1 MKKELHDDSDDFYK
15 YSLQATS
22 GDTDTESFTHYDIYF
37 FQAIM
42 DRFFERGC
50 CRDQMSLSA
59 LKVILK
65 SDQVSPDISKNY
77 HAVHLFLDKV
87 LDGYLITYA
96 EENLTSKNDLT
107 SDQGT
112 SRLLFSY

>member
-1 MKKELHDDSDDFYK
+1 MIF
-15 YSLQATS
+15 
-22 GDTDTESFTHYDIYF
+22 IF

-96 EENLTSKNDLT
+96 EENLTSKDDLT